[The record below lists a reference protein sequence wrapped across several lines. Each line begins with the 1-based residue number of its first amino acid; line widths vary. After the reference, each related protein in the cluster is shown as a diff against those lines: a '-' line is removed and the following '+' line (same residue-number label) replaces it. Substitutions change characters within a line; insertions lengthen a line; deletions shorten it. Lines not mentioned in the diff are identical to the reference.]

1 MTMNT
6 DTVLK
11 KLEGIQTIPTVMDNL
26 QVNRR
31 QAIYYIHRLK
41 KQGYVKTRRTS
52 DNKRVYYISFE
63 NSLGGFSYYD
73 IINRNSPIKLVEPKT
88 DLVYGN
94 EPTLEETLIY
104 AIKTGSL
111 RAILAALALFRKIED
126 WSSLYHLAKESHLLR
141 QVGALY
147 DLARKVMRTR
157 RMTLRFR
164 NNALP
169 KKSDGFEYMLHH
181 VKSRDFKDIEAV
193 WKVHLPFNRR
203 DLEDYA

>member
-1 MTMNT
+1 MDIKT
-6 DTVLK
+6 LLR

-26 QVNRR
+26 HVNRR
-31 QAIYYIHRLK
+31 QAIYYIHVLK
-41 KQGYVKTRRTS
+41 KQGFVKTRRQS
-52 DNKRVYYISFE
+52 NNKRVYYISFE
-63 NSLGGFSYYD
+63 NSLGGFSYYE

-88 DLVYGN
+88 DLVYGK

-111 RAILAALALFRKIED
+111 RAMLAALALFRRIDD
-126 WSSLYHLAKESHLLR
+126 WSLLYHLAKESRVVR

-157 RMTLRFR
+157 RMTSRFR

-169 KKSDGFEYMLHH
+169 KKSDGFEYIIQIQ
-181 VKSRDFKDIEAV
+181 KI
-193 WKVHLPFNRR
+193 
-203 DLEDYA
+203 

>member
-1 MTMNT
+1 M
-6 DTVLK
+6 DTKILLR
-11 KLEGIQTIPTVMDNL
+11 KLEGVQTIPTVMDNL
-26 QVNRR
+26 HVNRR
-31 QAIYYIHRLK
+31 QAIYYIHVLK
-41 KQGYVKTRRTS
+41 KQGFVKTRRQS
-52 DNKRVYYISFE
+52 NNRRVYYISFE

-73 IINRNSPIKLVEPKT
+73 IINKNSPIKLVEPKT
-88 DLVYGN
+88 DLVYGK

-111 RAILAALALFRKIED
+111 RAMLAALALFRRIDD
-126 WSSLYHLAKESHLLR
+126 WSLLYRLAKEGHVVR

-157 RMTLRFR
+157 RMTSRFR

-169 KKSDGFEYMLHH
+169 KKSDGFEYILQSM
-181 VKSRDFKDIEAV
+181 KSYDFRDIESV